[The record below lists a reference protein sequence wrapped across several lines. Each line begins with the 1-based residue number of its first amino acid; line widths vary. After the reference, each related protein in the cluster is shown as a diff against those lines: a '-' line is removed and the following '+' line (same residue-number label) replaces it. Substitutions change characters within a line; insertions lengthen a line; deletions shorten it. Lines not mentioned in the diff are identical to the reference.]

1 MFLYSGYD
9 FVHSWDLNCEE
20 VRRRET
26 GFALG
31 LGCFL
36 KRKANRD
43 TCGLK
48 SLRLSRAA
56 ICLSPGLRSLECAF
70 SVSHCLHPHCAS
82 VFISAEHQFCFCFGL
97 SLQFSQ
103 KSQSTLLVP
112 NGLISDKR
120 GCDQTTT
127 TSK

>member
-1 MFLYSGYD
+1 MFLYLGYD

-43 TCGLK
+43 TRGLK

-70 SVSHCLHPHCAS
+70 SVSHCLHLHCAS
-82 VFISAEHQFCFCFGL
+82 VFISATASILFLFWSVLAVL
-97 SLQFSQ
+97 SE
-103 KSQSTLLVP
+103 
-112 NGLISDKR
+112 ISVNTASSLWSHIR
-120 GCDQTTT
+120 QAWM
-127 TSK
+127 